1 MSDKMH
7 QNNDIPEWN
16 LDSVYHGFNS
26 EAYIQAKLNI
36 ASSLRS
42 LKAEL
47 SETVAPS
54 EPRRFSDW
62 LWMLLEK
69 LDRLETEADTLSAYT
84 YARFSTSTASAEV
97 LSELNKV
104 EELLVPA
111 ATVRVLFRNLLAA
124 NESAV
129 RRAVEEDPRFADY
142 TFVLE
147 EALALQKHQMSAELE
162 DLAADLSRSGA
173 DAWSRLQESVLANSS
188 AVWDEASGERKTM
201 VELRNLAYDADRAVR
216 QRAYR
221 LELGIWKNYE
231 LPVAA
236 ALNGVKGT
244 VATLNSRR
252 GWASA
257 LETSL
262 AQARISQAA
271 LDALIGAMEESLPMW
286 RRYLRA
292 KARLMGLEKLSF
304 YDIFAP
310 LESEGTGIPTFD
322 WSAAKAFI
330 VKQFGTFDPKMAN
343 FAERAFDNFWID
355 ARPREGKV
363 GGAFCTHFPAVK
375 QPRVLCNFDGSYS
388 ALITIAHELG
398 HAWHYE
404 TIKDMSILLS
414 QYPMTLAE
422 TASIFSETL
431 VSNAAMAGLE
441 DRAKLPLVELH
452 LQDSCQVIVD
462 ILSRFYFE
470 RAVFEERKKGEI
482 TAGRLCELMLD
493 AQAKTYGDAMRDDER
508 HPYMW
513 AVKGHYY
520 IPGLSFYNF
529 PYAFGLLFGLG
540 LYSLYEEQ
548 GTAFASKYR
557 ELLRLTGSL
566 PAVEVAKRAGFD
578 IETPDFWRG
587 AMRPLAREIEFL
599 EQKAK

>member
-1 MSDKMH
+1 MSEHSNLK
-7 QNNDIPEWN
+7 NEVPVWN
-16 LDSVYHGFNS
+16 LDAVYPGFAS
-26 EAYIQAKLNI
+26 GEYARAKRDVAAGL
-36 ASSLRS
+36 AD

-47 SETVAPS
+47 AGAAAPD
-54 EPRRFSDW
+54 EFTKFSDW
-62 LWMLLEK
+62 LWALLEK
-69 LDRLETEADTLSAYT
+69 LDLLETKADTLSAYA
-84 YARFSTSTASAEV
+84 YARFSTDTASAEV
-97 LSELNKV
+97 LAELNKV

-129 RRAVEEDPRFADY
+129 RRAVAKDPRFAEY
-142 TFVLE
+142 AFVLE

-188 AVWDEASGERKTM
+188 AVWNESTGERKTM

-244 VATLNSRR
+244 VSTLNSRR

-257 LETSL
+257 LDTSL

-286 RRYLRA
+286 QRYLRA
-292 KARLMGLEKLSF
+292 KARLLGLEKLSF

-310 LESEGTGIPTFD
+310 LQTEGAAMPSFD

-330 VKQFGTFDPKMAN
+330 VKQFGTFDPAIAS
-343 FAERAFDNFWID
+343 FADHAFESSWID

-363 GGAFCTHFPAVK
+363 GGAFCTHFPAAK

-388 ALITIAHELG
+388 SLITIAHELG

-404 TIKDMSILLS
+404 TIKDMPMLLS
-414 QYPMTLAE
+414 QYPMTRAE

-431 VSNAAMAGLE
+431 VSNAAMAGL
-441 DRAKLPLVELH
+441 DARAKLPLVELH

-482 TAGRLCELMLD
+482 TAARLCELMLD
-493 AQAKTYGDAMRDDER
+493 AQAKTYGDAMRDEER

-548 GTAFASKYR
+548 GGAFASKYR

-566 PAVEVAKRAGFD
+566 PAVDVARRAGFD

-587 AMRPLAREIEFL
+587 AMRPLAREVEFL
-599 EQKAK
+599 ERHA

>member
-1 MSDKMH
+1 MSEHSNLK
-7 QNNDIPEWN
+7 NEVPVWN
-16 LDSVYHGFNS
+16 LDAVYPGFAS
-26 EAYIQAKLNI
+26 GEYARAKRDVAAGL
-36 ASSLRS
+36 AD

-47 SETVAPS
+47 AGAAAPD
-54 EPRRFSDW
+54 EFTKFSDW
-62 LWMLLEK
+62 LWALLEK
-69 LDRLETEADTLSAYT
+69 LDLLETKADTLSAYA
-84 YARFSTSTASAEV
+84 YARFSTDTASAEV
-97 LSELNKV
+97 LAELNKV

-129 RRAVEEDPRFADY
+129 RRAVAKDPRFAEY
-142 TFVLE
+142 AFVLE

-188 AVWDEASGERKTM
+188 AVWNESTGERKTM

-244 VATLNSRR
+244 VSTLNSRR

-257 LETSL
+257 LDTSL

-286 RRYLRA
+286 QRYLRA
-292 KARLMGLEKLSF
+292 KARLLGLEKLSF

-310 LESEGTGIPTFD
+310 LQTEGAAMPSFD

-330 VKQFGTFDPKMAN
+330 VKQFGTFDPAIAS
-343 FAERAFDNFWID
+343 FADHAFESSWID

-363 GGAFCTHFPAVK
+363 GGAFCTHFPAAK

-388 ALITIAHELG
+388 SLITIAHELG

-404 TIKDMSILLS
+404 TIKDMPMLLS

-431 VSNAAMAGLE
+431 VSNAAMAGL
-441 DRAKLPLVELH
+441 DARAKLPLVELH

-482 TAGRLCELMLD
+482 TAARLCELMLD
-493 AQAKTYGDAMRDDER
+493 AQAKTYGDAMRDEER

-548 GTAFASKYR
+548 GGAFASKYR

-566 PAVEVAKRAGFD
+566 PAVDVARRAGFD

-587 AMRPLAREIEFL
+587 AMRPLAREVEFL
-599 EQKAK
+599 ERHA